1 MVVDAVESIFLLT
14 RHVVPT
20 EHFRYRMC
28 SPYNVFFTLSLVM
41 QCVCLSP
48 KPTCILYTHTRGAA
62 CDAKLKSMFSRMRR
76 RLKTE
81 PQPLNPKP

>member
-1 MVVDAVESIFLLT
+1 MRGEVEEHVPQVD
-14 RHVVPT
+14 T
-20 EHFRYRMC
+20 EPVHKSRMC